1 MIATLD
7 EAAQAMHPE
16 PDAADEEPVRLAAA
30 MAAPITFDFEAN
42 FTADEEVG
50 GPTRFDVHQNVA
62 GHTLHVTTTA
72 TPLIVAPEGTL
83 TGQPDDPVMQGNVL
97 AIDWDEEGVIMPY
110 YLELR
115 MDPGVVFDLTA
126 FSMVDMG
133 VMRSLRVTTNLG
145 YVDLPVPFSIA
156 GTFYASDSPVLHG
169 ITYARIGNSAGT
181 VVAIQLDDIVVA
193 NVTQPPVFIG
203 AITSIASIQNGSG
216 VNLASLLHVSDASG
230 GETLTWSQAV
240 APAHGSLFL
249 LGATAASGGAD
260 IAPPGTLTYVPAA
273 GFAGVDSFTVQV
285 SDGAATATRTI
296 TVAVTPEQPGA
307 PDLAG
312 AADTGADPLDNVTAA
327 GMLAFTGTSAAGDN
341 ASTVRVFVDADG
353 DGAYDVGEITGTA
366 IVANGGW
373 TVGGIDASG
382 LGDGSHAVRA
392 VVTSA
397 TGGLSSTVGAAMGVT
412 IDRNAP
418 TAAVPALTQLVTPT
432 GNSFDFTVTY
442 ADAGGAGLDTATFG
456 TGNVGVRDSHGN
468 ALAVTGFAVDG
479 AAVTYTVQ
487 APGGSWDGSD
497 AGTYTI
503 ALNANAVR
511 DVAGNAVAANAAAG
525 TVDVT
530 YASAPTVSGLALAA
544 DSGADA
550 GDFVTNVAGQA
561 IHATLNRPL
570 AVGETVWGSVD
581 NGAHWSDITAFVSGT
596 AVGWTGVT
604 LSGSGTVAIKARDAG
619 GQDSAV
625 ASHAY
630 VIDAAAPAAA
640 TPVRADLIDPAGAAF
655 TFTVAYADTGGAGLD
670 PATFGTDD
678 VIVTGPAGALAV
690 TGHAVANGTVT
701 YTVAAPG
708 GTWDAPELGDYTIA
722 IAIAAGAVRDRAG
735 NAVPANGAA
744 HAFHVGARPAATVNV
759 GDSTLT
765 AGETALV
772 TIAFARPVQDLDAGD
787 LAAGNGTLSNLA
799 SSDGG
804 LTWTATL
811 TPAAGVWAAANT
823 VALDMRLVHS
833 ADGTPG
839 TGTVQS
845 NPYAVQT
852 GAPPQ
857 PGQPGNA
864 IVDGVPVVIEQQ
876 RDPAT
881 GLTVNVITV
890 PTVPGSRADDPGTPN
905 PALADIVLQ
914 ASGGGQDATL
924 TASLPVG
931 SGLWAGGPASLLATD
946 SALPDLVGRIEQHT
960 AAGSASRQAMTEAG
974 KAFLAD
980 LPPGVLLQTATL
992 APSMGGG
999 FAPST
1004 LLVRGD
1010 DGSGGTATGIVLDA
1024 RALAL
1029 DTTVMLDD
1037 VAFAVVI
1044 GAATLRGGGGGNHV
1058 VGDAA
1063 SQQIDLG
1070 VGGDVLDGGAGD
1082 DVLAGGGGADHVA
1095 GGAGDDVVQGGRSDV
1110 GGWRFTLGT
1119 DGTLTAQHSFRPGA
1133 SGPGQQETVQ
1143 RGELDGSAAGLG
1155 WLGASNETLTD
1166 LALLYQGAFGRA
1178 PDLGGLAFYV
1188 GQGATA
1194 AAVARDFLASGEW
1207 RDTAPQQGENALF
1220 VADLYQ
1226 RVLGRAADVAGQQHW
1241 TAALDGGALTRGE
1254 VLAAFAL
1261 SGEARARHAGP
1272 VVVAAGDVTDAGGW
1286 FAGSGD
1292 DRLAGGTGDDTVSG
1306 GDGFDTIVCD
1316 GPASAMRLML
1326 DKAGHVL
1333 LASGGDTD
1341 RILGI
1346 EAAEFSDTTV
1356 DLGFTALDAATLANV
1371 GLLYQAVLDRAGDIG
1386 GVAWWAGQHAAAGQL
1401 AAAFAGSA
1409 EFQARY
1415 GALSDAA
1422 FVAALYQNSGLATT
1436 AAGGSAAWEAY
1447 LGQHS
1452 RAELVGT
1459 WIGQDAVRDAQFAT
1473 TGLWLV

>member
-16 PDAADEEPVRLAAA
+16 TDAADAEPVRLAAA

-50 GPTRFDVHQNVA
+50 GPTRFDVHQSVA
-62 GHTLHVTTTA
+62 GHTLHVTTTE

-83 TGQPDDPVMQGNVL
+83 TGQPNDPVMQGNVL

-133 VMRSLRVTTNLG
+133 VMGSLRVTTNLG
-145 YVDLPVPFSIA
+145 HVDLPVPFSIA
-156 GTFYASDSPVLHG
+156 GTYYTSDSPVLHG

-193 NVTQPPVFIG
+193 NVTAPPVFVG

-216 VNLASLLHVSDASG
+216 VNLAGLLHVSDASG

-249 LGATAASGGAD
+249 LGATAASGGTD
-260 IAPPGTLTYVPAA
+260 IAPPGTLTYVPAV

-312 AADTGADPLDNVTAA
+312 AADTGGDPLDNVTAA
-327 GMLAFTGTSAAGDN
+327 GTLGFTGTSAVGDS

-353 DGAYDVGEITGTA
+353 DGAYDVGEITATA
-366 IVANGGW
+366 TVTNGGW

-382 LGDGSHAVRA
+382 LGNGSHAVRA
-392 VVTSA
+392 VVTSV
-397 TGGLSSTVGAAMGVT
+397 TGGLSSTVSASMSVT
-412 IDRNAP
+412 IDREAP
-418 TAAVPALTQLVTPT
+418 TAAVPALTQLVAPT
-432 GNSFDFTVTY
+432 GNAFDFTVTY
-442 ADAGGAGLDTATFG
+442 ADMGGAGLDAATFG
-456 TGNVGVRDSHGN
+456 TGNVAVRDTLGN

-479 AAVTYTVQ
+479 NAVTYTVQ

-497 AGTYTI
+497 AGAYTI
-503 ALNANAVR
+503 ALNANSVR

-581 NGAHWSDITAFVSGT
+581 NGAHWSDITALVSGT
-596 AVGWTGVT
+596 AIGWTGVT

-619 GQDSAV
+619 GQDSFV

-630 VIDAAAPAAA
+630 VIDVAAPAAA
-640 TPVRADLIDPAGAAF
+640 TPVRADLIDPVGAAF
-655 TFTVAYADTGGAGLD
+655 TFTVKYADTGGAGLD

-701 YTVAAPG
+701 YTVGAQG
-708 GTWDAPELGDYTIA
+708 GAWDAPELGDYT

-735 NAVPANGAA
+735 NAVPADGAA
-744 HAFHVGARPAATVNV
+744 HTFHVGARPVATVNV

-787 LAAGNGTLSNLA
+787 LAVGNGMLSSLA

-852 GAPPQ
+852 GTPPQ

-864 IVDGVPVVIEQQ
+864 IIDGVPVVIEQQ
-876 RDPAT
+876 RDAAT
-881 GLTVNVITV
+881 GLTVNIITV
-890 PTVPGSRADDPGTPN
+890 PTITGDRADDPGTPN
-905 PALADIVLQ
+905 PALADIVLE
-914 ASGGGQDATL
+914 ASGGGQAATL

-931 SGLWAGGPASLLATD
+931 SSLWASGPATLLATD
-946 SALPDLVGRIEQHT
+946 GALPDLVGRIEQHT
-960 AAGSASRQAMTEAG
+960 AAGSASRQAMTDAG

-980 LPPGVLLQTATL
+980 LQPGVQLQTATL
-992 APSMGGG
+992 APSMGGAL
-999 FAPST
+999 APSS
-1004 LLVRGD
+1004 LLVRGA
-1010 DGSGGTATGIVLDA
+1010 DGTAGTATGIVLDA

-1029 DTTVMLDD
+1029 ETTVMLDD

-1058 VGDAA
+1058 IGDAA
-1063 SQQIDLG
+1063 SQQIDVG
-1070 VGGDVLDGGAGD
+1070 VGDDVLDGGAGD
-1082 DVLAGGGGADHVA
+1082 DVLAGGGGADSVA
-1095 GGAGDDVVQGGRSDV
+1095 GGAGDDLVQGGRSDV
-1110 GGWRFTLGT
+1110 GAWRFMLGT

-1133 SGPGQQETVQ
+1133 AGPGQQETVQ

-1155 WLGASNETLTD
+1155 WLAASNETLTD
-1166 LALLYQGAFGRA
+1166 LALLYRGAFGRA
-1178 PDLGGLAFYV
+1178 PDLGGLAFFV
-1188 GQGATA
+1188 EQGGTA
-1194 AAVARDFLASGEW
+1194 AAVARAFLGSGEW
-1207 RDTAPQQGENALF
+1207 GDTAPPQAENALF

-1226 RVLGRAADVAGQQHW
+1226 RVLGRAADGAGQQHW
-1241 TAALDGGALTRGE
+1241 TAALDGGTLTRGE
-1254 VLAAFAL
+1254 VLAALAL
-1261 SGEARARHAGP
+1261 SDEARARHAGP
-1272 VVVAAGDVTDAGGW
+1272 VVVATGDVTDAGGW

-1292 DRLAGGTGDDTVSG
+1292 DRLAGGAGNDTVSG
-1306 GDGFDTIVCD
+1306 GDGFDTVVYE

-1326 DKAGHVL
+1326 DAAGHVL
-1333 LASGGDTD
+1333 VTSGGDTD
-1341 RILGI
+1341 RIVGI
-1346 EAAEFSDTTV
+1346 EAAEFSDKTV

-1386 GVAWWAGQHAAAGQL
+1386 GVAWWAGQHAAVGQL

-1422 FVAALYQNSGLATT
+1422 FVAALYENSGLAAT
-1436 AAGGSAAWEAY
+1436 AAGGSAAWEDY

-1459 WIGQDAVRDAQFAT
+1459 WIAQDAVRDAQFAT
-1473 TGLWLV
+1473 AGLWLV

>member
-7 EAAQAMHPE
+7 EAAQAMPPE
-16 PDAADEEPVRLAAA
+16 PDGADDEPVRLATA
-30 MAAPITFDFEAN
+30 MAAPITFDFEAD

-50 GPTRFDVHQNVA
+50 GPTRFDVHQSVA

-97 AIDWDEEGVIMPY
+97 AIDWDEEDVIMPY

-156 GTFYASDSPVLHG
+156 GTFYSSDSPVLHG

-193 NVTQPPVFIG
+193 NVTEPPVFIG
-203 AITSIASIQNGSG
+203 AITSIASVQNGSG

-249 LGATAASGGAD
+249 LGATDASGGAD

-296 TVAVTPEQPGA
+296 TVAVTPGQPGA
-307 PDLAG
+307 PDLAA
-312 AADTGADPLDNVTAA
+312 AADTGADALDNVTAA
-327 GMLAFTGTSAAGDN
+327 AMLAFTGTSAAGDN

-353 DGAYDVGEITGTA
+353 DGAYDLGEITGTA

-373 TVGGIDASG
+373 TVGGIDAAG
-382 LGDGSHAVRA
+382 LGNGNHAVHA

-397 TGGLSSTVGAAMGVT
+397 TGGLSSTVGAAMSVT
-412 IDRNAP
+412 IDRDAP

-432 GNSFDFTVTY
+432 GNAFDFTVTY
-442 ADAGGAGLDTATFG
+442 ADGGGAGLDAATFG
-456 TGNVGVRDSHGN
+456 TGNVAVRDAHGN
-468 ALAVTGFAVDG
+468 GLAVTGFAVDG
-479 AAVTYTVQ
+479 DAVTYTVQ

-503 ALNANAVR
+503 ALNAGSVR

-530 YASAPTVSGLALAA
+530 YASAPAVSNLALSA

-550 GDFVTNVAGQA
+550 GDFVTNVAGQT
-561 IHATLNRPL
+561 IHASLNRAL
-570 AVGETVWGSVD
+570 AMGETVWGSVD
-581 NGAHWSDITAFVSGT
+581 NGAHWSDITATVSGT
-596 AVGWTGVT
+596 AIAWAGVT

-619 GQDSAV
+619 GQDSLV
-625 ASHAY
+625 AGHAY
-630 VIDAAAPAAA
+630 VVDAAAPAAA

-655 TFTVAYADTGGAGLD
+655 TFTVAYGDTGGAGLD

-678 VIVTGPAGALAV
+678 VIVTGPAGALAL
-690 TGHAVANGTVT
+690 TGHAAASGTVT
-701 YTVAAPG
+701 YTVGAPG
-708 GTWDAPELGDYTIA
+708 GGWDAPELGDYT

-744 HAFHVGARPAATVNV
+744 HTFHVGARPVATITV
-759 GDSTLT
+759 GDSTLA

-772 TIAFARPVQDLDAGD
+772 TIAFTRPVQDLDPGD
-787 LAAGNGTLSNLA
+787 LAAGNGTLSGLA
-799 SSDGG
+799 SGDGG

-811 TPAAGVWAAANT
+811 TPAAGAWAAANT

-839 TGTVQS
+839 AGTVQS

-852 GAPPQ
+852 GTPSQ
-857 PGQPGNA
+857 PGQPGSA

-876 RDPAT
+876 RDAAT

-890 PTVPGSRADDPGTPN
+890 PAVTASRADDPGTPN

-914 ASGGGQDATL
+914 ASGGGRDATL

-931 SGLWAGGPASLLATD
+931 GGLWASGPASLLATD
-946 SALPDLVGRIEQHT
+946 SAWPDLVGRIEQHT
-960 AAGSASRQAMTEAG
+960 AAGSASRQALTEAG

-980 LPPGVLLQTATL
+980 LPAGVLLQTATL

-999 FAPST
+999 LAPAT
-1004 LLVRGD
+1004 LLVRGA
-1010 DGSGGTATGIVLDA
+1010 DGTGGTATGIVLDA
-1024 RALAL
+1024 RALAA

-1044 GAATLRGGGGGNHV
+1044 GDATVRGGGGGNHV
-1058 VGDAA
+1058 TGDAA

-1070 VGGDVLDGGAGD
+1070 VGEDVLDGGAGD
-1082 DVLAGGGGADHVA
+1082 DVLAGGAGADSVA
-1095 GGAGDDVVQGGRSDV
+1095 GGAGNDLVQGGRSDV

-1119 DGTLTAQHSFRPGA
+1119 DGTLTARHSVRPGA
-1133 SGPGQQETVQ
+1133 TGADQQETVQ
-1143 RGELDGSAAGLG
+1143 RGELDGSAAGLA
-1155 WLGASNETLTD
+1155 WLDASNDTLTD
-1166 LALLYQGAFGRA
+1166 LALLYHGAFGRA
-1178 PDLGGLAFYV
+1178 PDLEGLAFYV
-1188 GQGATA
+1188 AQGATA
-1194 AAVARDFLASGEW
+1194 ASVARDFLGSGEW
-1207 RDTAPQQGENALF
+1207 RDSAPQQAENALF

-1226 RVLGRAADVAGQQHW
+1226 RVLGRAADSAGQQYW
-1241 TAALDGGALTRGE
+1241 AAALDGGALARGD

-1261 SGEARARHAGP
+1261 SEEARARHAGP
-1272 VVVAAGDVTDAGGW
+1272 IVVAAGDITEAGGW

-1292 DRLAGGTGDDTVSG
+1292 DRLAGGAGNDTVSG
-1306 GDGFDTIVCD
+1306 GDGFDTVVYD
-1316 GPASAMRLML
+1316 GPASAMRLLL
-1326 DKAGHVL
+1326 DEGAHVL
-1333 LASGGDTD
+1333 VASGGDTD
-1341 RILGI
+1341 RIVGI
-1346 EAAEFSDTTV
+1346 EAAEFANATV
-1356 DLGFTALDAATLANV
+1356 DLGFTARDAATLANV

-1386 GVAWWAGQHAAAGQL
+1386 GVAWWAGQGAAAGQL
-1401 AAAFAGSA
+1401 AAAFAASA

-1415 GALSDAA
+1415 GALDDAG
-1422 FVAALYQNSGLATT
+1422 FVAALYDNSGLATT
-1436 AAGGSAAWEAY
+1436 AAGGSATWVAY
-1447 LGQHS
+1447 LDRHS
-1452 RAELVGT
+1452 RADLVGT
-1459 WIGQDAVRDAQFAT
+1459 WIEQEAVRDAQFAT
-1473 TGLWLV
+1473 SGLWLV